1 MDKDLIRSVEATNH
15 IDDLVTQFLG
25 ALNVDISHTPKGKK
39 RLAANQRAK
48 DILAKYDGDYSNV
61 TEEDKQALR
70 EYTGFGGIGGSTN
83 EYYTPKWLA
92 EATWESL
99 KSYGFD
105 GGNVLEPSAG
115 VGVFSETKPAN
126 ALNTSVEMDKTS
138 AAINQILHD
147 KDHVINSGFEAVAT
161 DPTIGNFDAVIGN
174 PPYGVRDSSALSDKE
189 YKDLKY
195 ADQYFVTRS
204 IDKAKAG
211 GLIALVLPTRIV
223 DSSSLRKWR
232 VKLSLKAEFLGA
244 HRLPTGVF
252 ADTGVVTDLVI
263 WRKHS
268 DEAQEIIDSADQ
280 NLLVE
285 SGVLW
290 DTWLKGKWFDRDG
303 KKFINGE
310 QSIQGAGKFAR
321 KVVDRGNR
329 SNNDIKES
337 LTRRFKSRIDWTL
350 LDESISEPVSESY
363 GDGDTIFRN
372 GLQFEMQDGEWIE
385 SEHNAKR
392 GNVDKL
398 VYGIEHTS
406 DISGVTYGAESML
419 NLTASQAMKLYED
432 YSYLCDGDFKKFMR
446 NISQLPQGQQET
458 AYRGI
463 LLGRKI
469 KNLSNM
475 IAGGRTK
482 DDFEFIDDSQVEA
495 YRTRLAGQITEF
507 NARSGSDR
515 LNQKELAKL
524 DESVISEWHSY
535 SSSVD
540 KKGELSDL
548 LKGDLEIEQTIQ
560 YNTDR
565 IGDVL
570 HFVERQLGKSSL
582 TIEEVRLYYSATGIE
597 NLSDEQLLE
606 RLAGMDEVAVN
617 SDGSISAM
625 HRACTG
631 HVGKRVEHIQAHM
644 SVSTSEAIKAN
655 CMRQL
660 DTINAKRNKIE
671 LANAKMKLTDNWIP
685 RDVMLEFLHDA
696 GYTEFVRGTYTSYQ
710 EQVVKDGELQFNKNG
725 TPKMTTITEFE
736 EDPNGKDFAGYRW
749 RDGKKRSATDEAF
762 ERQIE
767 SYINDGKVRG
777 GSDNA
782 EKSLVRSRVRALDDE
797 FTNWLAGSPYADE
810 LEEHY
815 NNTFNSWI
823 KPEFDDSDL
832 GLDGVSGAVNFF
844 SYQNATIR
852 RHSADGSGII
862 AFGTGLGKTLTGLG
876 LIQHNLQ
883 TKRCSRVA
891 VVVPKS
897 TLENWFYESD
907 LFFGESN
914 LGDKVFVGLE
924 VEKGE
929 DGTIVREPVLDEDG
943 EPRLDK
949 KGEPIKRAKLK
960 VVTNGKKIAEQLH
973 AVTQSK
979 TRIVVMTKDV
989 YGRIPMKPESIKDNL
1004 KEMQDAGLIA
1014 NSDKIIVKAESHR
1027 EQEKKARFEA
1037 KYSDDGTSKNETLP
1051 YFEDLLF
1058 DSVMVDE
1065 AHDFRNSYKGGSYRN
1080 NLAFLPNQAQADRA
1094 IDMQLKNNLIK
1105 ARNDGNGV
1113 FFLTA
1118 TPTVNSPVDMFN
1130 MLSHIVPP
1138 DTFAKMGIF
1147 DSDDFIRMFGKT
1159 GEAMV
1164 TKISG
1169 EVESREALLG
1179 FQNLQALRNIV
1190 NRYMTMEDVKSVGK
1204 DVTIPDL
1211 DAHTFDVQMNEEQEA
1226 LYEELRQRADAI
1238 SNPDAP
1244 ENQEIVEQ
1252 YPDDTIFGLIR
1263 KMDKVA
1269 SDLDLYHERVTYR
1282 FSKSKA
1288 KEAQAIL
1295 DKMPSTIK
1303 VEMEEVDENTGEI
1316 KKRKVDVALDK
1327 EIRFDGKHGVV
1338 QLHQSVADKF
1348 AEAMNKAKVKYSHPV
1363 SPKFAK
1369 FLERAKDEYLSGGKQ
1384 LVFTEEK
1391 TQHKK
1396 IAKMIA
1402 DYTGCKLS
1410 EIGILNSDTVSGK
1423 KGSKATDEDEEN
1435 GLEAMAKAYN
1445 TSKYKFMIL
1454 NKKGEVGINLHHGT
1468 TIIHHLSLPWTPMSI
1483 TQRNGRGARV
1493 GSKQDSVRVF
1503 FYVSK
1508 GSFDQFRLT
1517 TIQRKANWVE
1527 TMFKGDDDFM
1537 ANADA
1542 DTADETAVMLA
1553 ADPEEAKR
1561 RIAANKLAAKKRQE
1575 AEKLRQAAITMN
1587 KYIHASNQLAMD
1599 AVEIQEE
1606 LDQLNGSMD
1615 ELTKE
1620 LDETRLRADGE
1631 KRNSWAY
1638 GRYEDAKKK
1647 HFEATKRIKSLEVAL
1662 ANRDKATNTLKKLK
1676 PQIEKE
1682 IGGGALKDFPDF
1694 LQHPELYLVRN
1705 GKVMRVGYTYDAML
1719 KVRRWDDA
1727 YTQKGLVTIDAIN
1740 RKAGTVDGMVI
1751 EQDGKPVSERLRD
1764 HPIEQIIGLADV
1776 DQSRA
1781 ELEAKAASGVSL
1793 ADTCKVF
1800 DRETY
1805 FELIEAGKLRSY
1817 GFERTCL
1824 VKTDK
1829 GYKTPYGFQ
1838 HSPAEPIVYPDA
1850 TNKEVSNALL
1860 AQVVADIESKGRTHL
1875 DHSILSHFIGKNW
1888 YELAQEQGNKATE
1901 QEVIERVTLEIKNF
1915 ETEKTELF
1923 NNALMM
1929 ARDTY
1934 YNKVDYFNQLD
1945 EMVDHILSRGY
1956 VNNDDINQ
1964 WKRRVV
1970 INYRDQVV
1978 ERSGDYLAEQ
1988 EDLIFAEFNKLVAND
2003 PTRAQRLSEVAHW
2016 MNKYSAQHA
2025 FSKKLD
2031 EIYKTGDQQ
2040 KDLLTAAADCHAIGL
2055 KSYESGDGLVAI
2067 NSRFL
2072 TNTIYAFESVF
2083 AGYGSGMRSSEF
2095 IDKFLDAEP
2104 QKPKPVVVSVKQ
2116 SEMLGNIDGFNA
2128 ESVDSFAASVSQLG
2142 IEVKTLT
2149 KDIAKWSFQ
2158 RNGRGKRYGGAGFDA
2173 YTRIALNSNERSGGA
2188 LKEVLAG
2195 NKTLKAEI
2203 GAQWIPAGAF
2213 EEHGFTGGWWFIKS
2227 DSDLAR
2233 LESLLFAAAGI
2244 EKAA

>member
-1 MDKDLIRSVEATNH
+1 MSKDLIRSVEAAND
-15 IDDLVTQFLG
+15 IDDLVAQFLN

-48 DILAKYDGDYSNV
+48 DILAKYNGDYSNV

-92 EATWESL
+92 SAVWESL
-99 KSYGFD
+99 EAYGFN
-105 GGNVLEPSAG
+105 GGNVLEPASG

-138 AAINQILHD
+138 AAINQILHKD
-147 KDHVINSGFEAVAT
+147 DHVINSGFEAVAT
-161 DPTIGNFDAVIGN
+161 DSTIGNFDAVIGN
-174 PPYGVRDSSALSDKE
+174 PPYGVRDSSALLDKE
-189 YKDLKY
+189 YKDIKY
-195 ADQYFVTRS
+195 ADQYFVTRA

-223 DSSSLRKWR
+223 ESKSLRKWR
-232 VKLSLKAEFLGA
+232 VKLATKAEFLGA

-268 DEAQEIIDSADQ
+268 EEAQEIIDTADLD
-280 NLLVE
+280 LLVE
-285 SGVLW
+285 AGVLW
-290 DTWLKGKWFDRDG
+290 ETWLSGKWFERDG

-310 QSIQGAGKFAR
+310 ETTKGVGQFAR

-329 SNNDIKES
+329 SNDDIKDS
-337 LTRRFKSRIDWTL
+337 LTRRFKSRIDWKL
-350 LDESISEPVSESY
+350 LDESITEPVSEKY
-363 GDGDTIFRN
+363 GDGDTVFRN
-372 GLQFEMQDGEWIE
+372 GLQFEMKDGEWVE
-385 SEHNAKR
+385 SEHNARR

-398 VYGIEHTS
+398 VYGVESTS
-406 DISGVTYGAESML
+406 DIGGVTYGSESML

-432 YSYLCDGDFKKFMR
+432 YPYLCDNHFKKLMHA
-446 NISQLPQGQQET
+446 ISELPQGQQET

-463 LLGRKI
+463 LLGRKV

-475 IAGGRTK
+475 IASGRTK
-482 DDFEFIDDSQVEA
+482 DDFEYIDDSQVEA
-495 YRTRLAGQITEF
+495 YRDRLGGQITEF
-507 NARSGSDR
+507 NARSGSGR
-515 LNQKELAKL
+515 LSKKELAKL
-524 DESVISEWHSY
+524 DESVVSDWHSY
-535 SSSVD
+535 SSAIN

-548 LKGDLEIEQTIQ
+548 LKGELKVEQTIQ

-570 HFVERQLGKSSL
+570 HFAERQLGKSSL
-582 TIEEVRLYYSATGIE
+582 TIDEVRLYYSAAGIE
-597 NLSDEQLLE
+597 TLSDEQLLD
-606 RLAGMDEVAVN
+606 RLAGIDEVAVN

-631 HVGKRVEHIQAHM
+631 HVGKRVEHLQAQM
-644 SVSTSEAIKAN
+644 SISTSDAIKAN

-660 DTINAKRNKIE
+660 DTINAKRKKIE
-671 LANAKMKLTDNWIP
+671 LSNVKMKLTDNWIP
-685 RDVMLEFLHDA
+685 REIMLEFLHDA

-725 TPKMTTITEFE
+725 TPKMATITEFE
-736 EDPNGKDFAGYRW
+736 EDPNGADFAGYRW
-749 RDGKKRSATDEAF
+749 RDGKKRNVTEESF

-782 EKSLVRSRVRALDDE
+782 EKSLMRSRMRALDDE
-797 FTNWLAGSPYADE
+797 FTNWLAGSAHSDE
-810 LEEHY
+810 LEAQY
-815 NNTFNSWI
+815 NNTFNNWI
-823 KPEFDDSDL
+823 KPDFDGSDL
-832 GLDGVSGAVNFF
+832 GLEGVSGAVNFF

-852 RHSADGSGII
+852 RHSADGNGII

-876 LIQHNLQ
+876 LIQYNLQ

-907 LFFGESN
+907 LFYGESN
-914 LGDKVFVGLE
+914 LGDKVFIGLE
-924 VEKGE
+924 VEKDESGS
-929 DGTIVREPVLDEDG
+929 ILREPVFDENG
-943 EPRLDK
+943 NPRLDK
-949 KGEPIKRAKLK
+949 NDKPIQRARLK
-960 VVTNGKKIAEQLH
+960 VVTNGSKIAEQLH

-979 TRIVVMTKDV
+979 ARVVVMTKDV

-1027 EQEKKARFEA
+1027 DQEKKARFDA
-1037 KYSDDGTSKNETLP
+1037 KYSDDGTGKNDTLP

-1130 MLSHIVPP
+1130 MLSHIVPK

-1159 GEAMV
+1159 GEALV

-1190 NRYMTMEDVKSVGK
+1190 NRYMTMEDIKSVGS
-1204 DVTIPDL
+1204 DVTIPEL
-1211 DAHTFDVQMNEEQEA
+1211 DASTFDVQMNEEQEA

-1238 SNPDAP
+1238 SNPDKL
-1244 ENQEIVEQ
+1244 ENQEIVEK
-1252 YPDDTIFGLIR
+1252 YPNDTIFGLIR

-1269 SDLDLYHERVTYR
+1269 SDLDLYHERVTFR
-1282 FSKSKA
+1282 FSKA
-1288 KEAQAIL
+1288 KTEEVQALL
-1295 DKMPSTIK
+1295 DKMPDTIK
-1303 VEMEEVDENTGEI
+1303 VEVEVADENTGEL
-1316 KKRKVDVALDK
+1316 KKRKVDVALNK
-1327 EIRFDGKHGVV
+1327 EITFDGKHGVV

-1348 AEAMNKAKVKYSHPV
+1348 TEALNKAKVKYTHPV

-1369 FLERAKDEYLSGGKQ
+1369 FLERAKAEYLAGGKQ

-1396 IAKMIA
+1396 VAKMIA

-1423 KGSKATDEDEEN
+1423 KGSKATDEDDEN
-1435 GLEAMAKAYN
+1435 GLEAMASAYN
-1445 TSKYKFMIL
+1445 TSKYCFMIL

-1503 FYVSK
+1503 YYVSK

-1527 TMFKGDDDFM
+1527 TMFKGDDDFI

-1542 DTADETAVMLA
+1542 DAADETAVMLA

-1561 RIAANKLAAKKRQE
+1561 RIAENKLAAKKRQE
-1575 AEKLRQAAITMN
+1575 AERLRQAAITMN
-1587 KYIHASNQLAMD
+1587 KYIHASNQLSMNVAD
-1599 AVEIQEE
+1599 AH
-1606 LDQLNGSMD
+1606 
-1615 ELTKE
+1615 KE
-1620 LDETRLRADGE
+1620 LDELNAGMENLTQELEETRLRANGE
-1631 KRNSWAY
+1631 SRNSWAY
-1638 GRYEDAKKK
+1638 GRYEDAKKA
-1647 HFEATKRIKSLEVAL
+1647 HFDATKRIKSLEAAI
-1662 ANRDKATNTLKKLK
+1662 ANRDKATSTLKKLK
-1676 PQIEKE
+1676 PAIEKE
-1682 IGGGALKDFPDF
+1682 ISGGALKDFSDF

-1705 GKVMRVGYTYDAML
+1705 GRIVRVGYTYKTKL
-1719 KVRRWDDA
+1719 KLRRWDA
-1727 YTQKGLVTIDAIN
+1727 NYTLEGLVTIDAIN
-1740 RKAGTVDGMVI
+1740 RKAGTVDGMII
-1751 EQDGKPVSERLRD
+1751 EQDGSPAAERLRD
-1764 HPIEQIIGLADV
+1764 HPIDKLLGLAEI

-1793 ADTCKVF
+1793 ADTCNVF

-1805 FELIEAGKLRSY
+1805 FELIETGKLRRY
-1817 GFERTCL
+1817 GFERCCL
-1824 VKTDK
+1824 VKTEK
-1829 GYKTPYGFQ
+1829 GYSTPHGFQ
-1838 HSPAEPIVYPDA
+1838 HSPEAPIVYPDA
-1850 TNKEVSNALL
+1850 TNKEVSQALL
-1860 AQVVADIESKGRTHL
+1860 KQVIADIENKGTTRL
-1875 DHSILSHFIGKNW
+1875 DHDILAHFIGKNW
-1888 YELAQEQGNKATE
+1888 YELAKEQGNRATE

-1915 ETEKTELF
+1915 ETEKSELF
-1923 NNALMM
+1923 NQALMM

-1934 YNKVDYFNQLD
+1934 YSKVEYFNQLD
-1945 EMVDHILSRGY
+1945 EMVDYLLSRGY
-1956 VNNDDINQ
+1956 VNNEDINQ
-1964 WKRRVV
+1964 WKRRIVV
-1970 INYRDQVV
+1970 NYRDQVTK
-1978 ERSGDYLAEQ
+1978 RSEEHLAEQ
-1988 EDLIFAEFNKLVAND
+1988 EDLVFSEFVKLVEND
-2003 PTRAQRLSEVAHW
+2003 STRAERLSEVAYW
-2016 MNKYSAQHA
+2016 MDRYKQQHA

-2031 EIYKTGDQQ
+2031 EIYRTGDVQ
-2040 KDLLTAAADCHAIGL
+2040 KDLLTVAADAQAVGL
-2055 KSYESGDGLVAI
+2055 KTYESGDGLVAI
-2067 NSRFL
+2067 NNRFL
-2072 TNTIYAFESVF
+2072 TNAIYVFESVF
-2083 AGYGSGMRSSEF
+2083 AGYGSVMRASEF
-2095 IDKFLDAEP
+2095 IDKHLEANP
-2104 QKPKPVVVSVKQ
+2104 PKPKPVPLTIKQ
-2116 SEMLGNIDGFNA
+2116 SEKLDNIDGYD
-2128 ESVDSFAASVSQLG
+2128 SVSIESFASAVSQLG
-2142 IEVKTLT
+2142 IEVKPLT
-2149 KDIAKWSFQ
+2149 QNIGKWNFQ
-2158 RNGRGKRYGGAGFDA
+2158 RNGRGKRYGGGGFDA
-2173 YTRIALNSNERSGGA
+2173 YSRIALNSNERGGGA

-2195 NKTLKAEI
+2195 NKELKAAI

-2213 EEHGFTGGWWFIKS
+2213 EEYGFIGGWWFIKS
-2227 DSDLAR
+2227 DCDLPR
-2233 LESLLFAAAGI
+2233 LESLLFAASDSRKVA
-2244 EKAA
+2244 